1 MAGVS
6 VATVSHVVRKT
17 RYVSPDLERKVEEA
31 IASLDSVPNFV
42 LKQINK
48 NENKVQILLVY
59 LSNFSNKFQMGV
71 LEEIRQQQSNK
82 NILVVPVEYQDIAN
96 EFEVMF
102 DSFAEKIIGQILIY
116 SEKVEPKFPK
126 KFYKI
131 PHVIISANNY

>member
-96 EFEVMF
+96 EF
-102 DSFAEKIIGQILIY
+102 
-116 SEKVEPKFPK
+116 
-126 KFYKI
+126 
-131 PHVIISANNY
+131 